1 MNNNNNRDYINDE
14 IERIANMMM
23 HDGISPDEQD
33 LTKLAKY
40 VTEVQMSPTNLDS
53 HLADVNTNDSEPK
66 ENRSQKDKEFALNVV
81 YEALLYRKL
90 RSVSSSENILDRG
103 SKFGAGFS

>member
-1 MNNNNNRDYINDE
+1 MGDESHRNGE

-33 LTKLAKY
+33 AAKLAEY
-40 VTEVQMSPTNLDS
+40 ARQVRVP
-53 HLADVNTNDSEPK
+53 HHADRSDLPGSSADDPK
-66 ENRSQKDKEFALNVV
+66 PVDKSADDEEAMNIV

-90 RSVSSSENILDRG
+90 RSASSSENILDRG
-103 SKFGAGFS
+103 SEFGAGFS